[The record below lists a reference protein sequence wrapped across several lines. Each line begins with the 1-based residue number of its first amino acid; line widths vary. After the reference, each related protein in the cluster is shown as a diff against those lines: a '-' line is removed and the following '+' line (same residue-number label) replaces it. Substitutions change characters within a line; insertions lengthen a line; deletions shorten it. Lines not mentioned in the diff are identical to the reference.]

1 MTRPKAISLIDC
13 NSFYTSC
20 EKVFRPD
27 LAGKPVVVLSNNDG
41 AVVARSAEAKPF
53 VKMGEPYFKVKQV
66 LARNKVAVFSSNYAL
81 YADISARVMSIL
93 DSRFPLTEC
102 YSIDEAWSDLSG
114 MPEPLTDHGYAIRA
128 EILKKTGIPVG
139 VGIGQT
145 KTLAKLANHAAKR
158 WMTQTGGVVDIRD
171 PVRRDKLLRVLDVNE
186 VWGIG
191 SKLTEKLRA
200 MGIKTAWDLSQ
211 ANPALLRKRFS
222 VLVEKTARELTG
234 INCLD
239 LDAMP
244 EPKKEIC
251 CSRSFGQRIYT
262 LDEIKES
269 VAAYTTR
276 AAEKL
281 RAQRSLCGLLQVGLR
296 TGMFN
301 PDEEIYSRSILCHLP
316 HPTDDTL
323 LLIRYALAGIEQI
336 YKEGPAYAKSSVL
349 LMDLCRRDQYTTDLF
364 TARPPADSSLMSAL
378 DSINERW
385 GRNTIRSGRVR
396 QQASWN
402 MTQQFLSQGYTT
414 AFDELWTVKAD

>member
-1 MTRPKAISLIDC
+1 MTQGKAFALIDC
-13 NSFYTSC
+13 NSFYASC
-20 EKVFRPD
+20 ERVFRPE

-41 AVVARSAEAKPF
+41 AVVARSAEAKSF
-53 VKMGEPYFKVKQV
+53 VKMGEPYFKVKHAI
-66 LARNKVAVFSSNYAL
+66 ARNKVTVFSSNYAL
-81 YADISARVMSIL
+81 YADMSERVMSII
-93 DSRFPLTEC
+93 DARFPSTEC
-102 YSIDEAWSDLSG
+102 YSIDEAWADVSG
-114 MPEPLTDHGYAIRA
+114 MAEPLTDHGYAIRS

-158 WMTQTGGVVDIRD
+158 WMNQTGGVVDIRD
-171 PVRRDKLLRVLDVNE
+171 PVRREKLLRVLDVNE

-234 INCLD
+234 TSCLD
-239 LDAMP
+239 LDAAI

-262 LDEIKES
+262 LAEIKES

-281 RAQRSLCGLLQVGLR
+281 RAQHTLCSLLQVGLR

-301 PDEEIYSRSILCHLP
+301 PEEEIYSRSILCHLP

-349 LMDLCRRDQYTTDLF
+349 LLNLCHQDQYTPDLF
-364 TARPPADSSLMSAL
+364 KAQPAGSSDLMSTL

-385 GRNTIRSGRVR
+385 GRNTIRSGRVSKQTR
-396 QQASWN
+396 WEMS
-402 MTQQFLSQGYTT
+402 QQFLSQGYTT
-414 AFDELWTVKAD
+414 AFDELWTVKAN